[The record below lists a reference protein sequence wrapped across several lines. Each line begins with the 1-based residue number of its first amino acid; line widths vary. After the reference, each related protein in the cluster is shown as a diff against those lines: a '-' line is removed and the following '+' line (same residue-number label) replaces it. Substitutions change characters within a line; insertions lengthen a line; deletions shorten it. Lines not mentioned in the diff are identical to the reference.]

1 VRTRENRTP
10 ALYLPTYFMKRLLP
24 FIIVVVVGL
33 LAIGGGAY
41 FYRVKRSANPALKIS
56 RTEAAPSGE
65 AVHVLGPADA
75 SVTLEEFGDFQCP
88 PCGRLSESINQLQ
101 KQYNIRVIYR
111 NFPLPMHAHAKEAAC
126 AAEAAGR
133 QGKFWQMHDLLF
145 REQEVWSHSKDARS
159 LFQAYAGMLQL
170 DLSRF
175 RNDMDS
181 PEVQQQVET
190 DQHRGAA
197 IGVKTT
203 PTLFLNHQAVA
214 PSDTN
219 PNKLPALVENAVKST
234 KPSS

>member
-1 VRTRENRTP
+1 
-10 ALYLPTYFMKRLLP
+10 MKRFLP
-24 FIIVVVVGL
+24 FIIVITVGL
-33 LAIGGGAY
+33 LAVGGGAY
-41 FYRVKRSANPALKIS
+41 LYRAKRPAGPKLSKI
-56 RTEAAPSGE
+56 ESGP
-65 AVHVLGPADA
+65 ASGPVHVLGPENAA
-75 SVTLEEFGDFQCP
+75 VTIEEFGDFQCP
-88 PCGRLSESINQLQ
+88 PCGRLSEPINQLQ
-101 KQYNIRVIYR
+101 RQYNIRVIYR

-133 QGKFWQMHDLLF
+133 QGKFWEMHDLLY
-145 REQEVWSHSKDARS
+145 REQDVWSHSIDAGA

-181 PEVQQQVET
+181 NEVQRQVEL
-190 DQHRGAA
+190 DQRRGAA

-203 PTLFLNHQAVA
+203 PTIFLNNQAVA

-219 PNKLPALVENAVKST
+219 PDKLPAMVENAVKGA